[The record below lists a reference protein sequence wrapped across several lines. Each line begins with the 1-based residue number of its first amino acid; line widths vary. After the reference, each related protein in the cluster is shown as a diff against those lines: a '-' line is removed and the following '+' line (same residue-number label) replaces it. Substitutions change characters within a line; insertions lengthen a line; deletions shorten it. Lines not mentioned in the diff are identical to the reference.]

1 METHRRGSHDDV
13 IPKDLLDGRAH
24 QLEALPV
31 ARGDWSGLEPSR
43 VFVPDLEPHL
53 ATVRTLALAVLASLL
68 RLVEGYKLEVVSVC
82 DREERLGNFRLGLG
96 DRRCATRGR
105 VVRRRVYLSGD
116 ASSYSQVDTVVDGG

>member
-31 ARGDWSGLEPSR
+31 ARGDRSRLEPSR

-53 ATVRTLALAVLASLL
+53 ATVRTLAPAVLASLL
-68 RLVEGYKLEVVSVC
+68 RLVEGYELEVVSVC
-82 DREERLGNFRLGLG
+82 NREERLGDFRLGLG
-96 DRRCATRGR
+96 DRRCAAR
-105 VVRRRVYLSGD
+105 D
-116 ASSYSQVDTVVDGG
+116 ASGETESLYTD